1 MFKTNKRAI
10 ACMALNYAGSLLA
23 VASIRGTKIKIFNT
37 KTSEKLQ
44 ELRRGSKNAEI
55 LHIIFHRS
63 SMFLACTSNKD
74 AVHIFELFDSIKII
88 DESEYRDLEKTTP
101 PDEIGYRDNEVV
113 LNPAVRN
120 HAATLAAVGS
130 LISNYF
136 QSHWSLS
143 RLKLNDAGKVCA
155 FADANNFIGTPPSYF
170 VVVTVAGKIY
180 LYEIPKDG
188 GYCVL
193 KSTHP
198 IEATDGS
205 LYIV

>member
-10 ACMALNYAGSLLA
+10 ACLALNYSGSLLA
-23 VASIRGTKIKIFNT
+23 ISSIRGTKIKIFNT

-74 AVHIFELFDSIKII
+74 AVHIFELYDSIKTI
-88 DESEYRDLEKTTP
+88 DESEYKGYEKTMP
-101 PDEIGYRDNEVV
+101 ADEIGYENNQ
-113 LNPAVRN
+113 LIFSPTAKNQSAK
-120 HAATLAAVGS
+120 LAAVGG

-136 QSHWSLS
+136 SSHWSLA
-143 RLKLNDAGKVCA
+143 RLKLNDADKVCA
-155 FADANNFIGTPPSYF
+155 FADGNHF
-170 VVVTVAGKIY
+170 VGNSIIKNLVVTGAGKIY
-180 LYEIPKDG
+180 LYEIPKEG

-193 KSTHP
+193 KSTHS

-205 LYIV
+205 LYNV